1 MLLEKIVPEHGV
13 MEDYEVE
20 HQFPGVGKRTMM
32 LNARKVFYEGNPQGR
47 CSWALRTSRSGAA
60 ATPLRRRGWRDDRLS
75 APQGAIHPG

>member
-32 LNARKVFYEGNPQGR
+32 LNGP
-47 CSWALRTSRSGAA
+47 
-60 ATPLRRRGWRDDRLS
+60 
-75 APQGAIHPG
+75 